1 MSVSRRE
8 FLGGL
13 AVTFASAFA
22 RRLSAEAAANEPLL
36 RFGALS
42 DTHLR
47 VTDDPGQLGR
57 VFRWLHGRNAD
68 AVVISGDITEQ
79 GLNTE
84 IDYLVRIW
92 NDAFPGGCAADG
104 RKVEKFW
111 VWGNHD
117 YSDASYMRRM
127 PPEKLAEQIKVSVFG
142 DKDAAWRRIGE
153 GAFPGETFTKTIK
166 GFSFVGTHWKHED
179 ETVGWLKAHPEVDTS
194 KFFVY
199 VQHPQPPGTVFYPAR
214 KGKVYKGLREEMRA
228 YSNCFMIAGHSHVSV
243 SDDRALWQGDFTV
256 MGAGSTKS
264 VSVRRGY
271 ENSPGTPESGKYVP
285 HTRAV
290 ESGKPSQ
297 GSLVSVYRDKVIVE
311 RVEFRSG
318 EVLGDAWELP
328 LPLERHPDEPFVIAA
343 QAPAPEF
350 PEGAK
355 VEAALRPKA
364 KDRLGRT
371 EAQVKVWTP
380 YAQKRGRY
388 GRVVDYLFEA
398 VDAASGKVLLSRQ
411 TLQDYYT
418 SPEAQAKKYGG
429 RCKFAVA
436 DLPAGASVQFR
447 VTPRNAAGKGGRSLV
462 SKPFAIPPSSLPLTV
477 SCDFVLASGAGEW

>member
-1 MSVSRRE
+1 MAITRRG

-47 VTDDPGQLGR
+47 VTDDPDQLGR

-84 IDYLVRIW
+84 IDFLVRIW
-92 NDAFPGGCAADG
+92 NDAFPGGKAADG

-166 GFSFVGTHWKHED
+166 GFSFVGTHWKHEN

-199 VQHPQPPGTVFYPAR
+199 VQHPQPAETVFYTAR
-214 KGKVYKGLREEMRA
+214 KRKSYKGLREEMRA
-228 YSNCFMIAGHSHVSV
+228 YSNCFVVAGHSHRSL
-243 SDDRALWQGDFTV
+243 SDDLALWQGDFTV
-256 MGAGSTKS
+256 LGAGSTKS
-264 VSVRRGY
+264 VSVRGGY
-271 ENSPGTPESGKYVP
+271 ENSPGVPEPGKYVP

-290 ESGKPSQ
+290 ESGKASQ
-297 GSLVSVYRDKVIVE
+297 GSLVSVYSDKVIVE
-311 RVEFRSG
+311 RMEFCRG
-318 EVLGDAWELP
+318 QAIGDAWELP
-328 LPLERHPDEPFVIAA
+328 LPLERHVDEPFVIAA

-355 VEAALRPKA
+355 VEVSPRPKS
-364 KDRLGRT
+364 KDRLGRV
-371 EAQVKVWTP
+371 EAQFKVWVP
-380 YAQKRGRY
+380 YAQKQGRY
-388 GRVVDYLFEA
+388 GRVVDYVFEA
-398 VDAASGKVLLSRQ
+398 LDAESGDVLVKRK
-411 TLQDYYT
+411 TLQDFYT
-418 SPEAQAKKYGG
+418 CSEKKAMEEGG

-436 DLPAGASVQFR
+436 DLPAGKSVKFR

-462 SKPFAIPPSSLPLTV
+462 SGAFTV
-477 SCDFVLASGAGEW
+477 PARENV

>member
-1 MSVSRRE
+1 MAVEISRRG
-8 FLGGL
+8 FISGL
-13 AVTFASAFA
+13 AVTFASAYA

-42 DTHLR
+42 DTHLQ
-47 VTDDPGQLGR
+47 VTDDPDQLGR
-57 VFRWLHGRNAD
+57 VFRWLHGRNPD

-84 IDYLVRIW
+84 IDFLVRIW
-92 NDAFPGGCAADG
+92 NDAFPGGKAADG
-104 RKVEKFW
+104 RTVEKFW

-166 GFSFVGTHWKHED
+166 GFSFVGTHWKHEN
-179 ETVGWLKAHPEVDTS
+179 ETVAWLKAHPEVDTS

-214 KGKVYKGLREEMRA
+214 KDKVYKGLREEMRA
-228 YSNCFMIAGHSHVSV
+228 YSNCFMVAGHSHVSV

-256 MGAGSTKS
+256 LGAGSTKS

-271 ENSPGTPESGKYVP
+271 ENSPGKPEPGKYVP

-290 ESGKPSQ
+290 ESGRPSQ
-297 GSLVSVYRDKVIVE
+297 GSLVSVYRDKLIVE
-311 RVEFRSG
+311 RVEFRTG
-318 EVLGDAWELP
+318 EALGDAWELP
-328 LPLERHPDEPFVIAA
+328 LPLERHVDEPFVIAA

-350 PEGAK
+350 PAGAK
-355 VEAALRPKA
+355 VEVTLQRKA
-364 KDRLGRT
+364 QDRLGRT
-371 EAQVKVWTP
+371 EAQVRVKTP
-380 YAQKRGRY
+380 YAETKGRY
-388 GRVVDYLFEA
+388 GRVVEYLFEA
-398 VDAASGKVLLSRQ
+398 LDAASGQVLLSRR
-411 TLQDYYT
+411 TLQDFYT
-418 SPEAQAKKYGG
+418 WPEQKARTSGG

-436 DLPAGASVQFR
+436 DLPAGARVRFR
-447 VTPRNAAGKGGRSLV
+447 VTPCNAAGKGGRSL
-462 SKPFAIPPSSLPLTV
+462 
-477 SCDFVLASGAGEW
+477 ASEVFKVPVRDNV

>member
-1 MSVSRRE
+1 MMALSRRE
-8 FLGGL
+8 FIGGL
-13 AVTFASAFA
+13 AVTFASALA
-22 RRLSAEAAANEPLL
+22 RRLSAEAAANEPML
-36 RFGALS
+36 RFGAWS
-42 DTHLR
+42 DTHLQ
-47 VTDDPGQLGR
+47 VTDDPDQLGR
-57 VFRWLHGRNAD
+57 VFRWLHDRNAD

-92 NDAFPGGCAADG
+92 NDAFPGGKAADG

-127 PPEKLAEQIKVSVFG
+127 PPEKLAEQVKVSVFG

-199 VQHPQPPGTVFYPAR
+199 VQHPQPAETVFHTAR
-214 KGKVYKGLREEMRA
+214 KRKAYKGLREEMRA
-228 YSNCFMIAGHSHVSV
+228 YSNCFMVAGHSHRSL
-243 SDDRALWQGDFTV
+243 SDDLALWQGDFTV
-256 MGAGSTKS
+256 LGAGSTKS
-264 VSVRRGY
+264 VSVRGGY
-271 ENSPGTPESGKYVP
+271 ENSPGTPEPGKYVS

-290 ESGKPSQ
+290 ESGKASQ

-311 RVEFRSG
+311 RMEFRRG
-318 EVLGDAWELP
+318 QAIGDAWELP
-328 LPLERHPDEPFVIAA
+328 LPLQRHVDEPFVIAA

-355 VEAALRPKA
+355 VEVSPRPKS
-364 KDRLGRT
+364 KDRLGRV
-371 EAQVKVWTP
+371 EAQVKVWVP
-380 YAQKRGRY
+380 YAQKQGRY

-398 VDAASGKVLLSRQ
+398 LDAVSGKVLLKRK
-411 TLQDYYT
+411 TLQDFYT
-418 SPEAQAKKYGG
+418 CSEKKAMEEGG

-436 DLPAGASVQFR
+436 DLPAGASVKFR

-462 SKPFAIPPSSLPLTV
+462 SEVFKVPV
-477 SCDFVLASGAGEW
+477 RDNV

>member
-1 MSVSRRE
+1 MAITRRG

-47 VTDDPGQLGR
+47 VTDDPDQLGR

-84 IDYLVRIW
+84 IDFLVRIW
-92 NDAFPGGCAADG
+92 NDAFPGGQAADG
-104 RKVEKFW
+104 RTVEKFW

-179 ETVGWLKAHPEVDTS
+179 ETVAWLKAHPEVDTS

-199 VQHPQPPGTVFYPAR
+199 VQHPQPAETVFYTAR
-214 KGKVYKGLREEMRA
+214 KRKSYKGLREEMRA
-228 YSNCFMIAGHSHVSV
+228 YSNCFMVAGHSHRSL
-243 SDDRALWQGDFTV
+243 SDDLALWQGDFTV
-256 MGAGSTKS
+256 LGAGSTKS
-264 VSVRRGY
+264 VSVRGGY
-271 ENSPGTPESGKYVP
+271 ENSPGVPEPGKYVP

-290 ESGKPSQ
+290 ESGKASQ
-297 GSLVSVYRDKVIVE
+297 GSLVSVYSDKVIVE
-311 RVEFRSG
+311 RMEFCRG
-318 EVLGDAWELP
+318 QAIGDAWELP
-328 LPLERHPDEPFVIAA
+328 LPLERHVDEPFVIAA

-355 VEAALRPKA
+355 VEVSPRPKS
-364 KDRLGRT
+364 KDRLGRV
-371 EAQVKVWTP
+371 EAQFKVWVP
-380 YAQKRGRY
+380 YAQKQGRY
-388 GRVVDYLFEA
+388 GRVVDYVFEA
-398 VDAASGKVLLSRQ
+398 LDAESGDVLVKRK
-411 TLQDYYT
+411 TLQDFYT
-418 SPEAQAKKYGG
+418 CSEKKAMEEGG

-436 DLPAGASVQFR
+436 DLPAGKSVKFR

-462 SKPFAIPPSSLPLTV
+462 SGAFTV
-477 SCDFVLASGAGEW
+477 PARENV

>member
-1 MSVSRRE
+1 MNTRLRITEVALSRRE
-8 FLGGL
+8 FIGGL

-47 VTDDPGQLGR
+47 VTDDPNQLGR

-84 IDYLVRIW
+84 IDFLVRIW
-92 NDAFPGGCAADG
+92 NDAFPGGKAADG
-104 RKVEKFW
+104 RTVEKFW

-179 ETVGWLKAHPEVDTS
+179 ETVAWLKAHPEVDTS

-199 VQHPQPPGTVFYPAR
+199 VQHPQPSATVFAQGRP
-214 KGKVYKGLREEMRA
+214 KPGKKYKGLREDMRA
-228 YSNCFMIAGHSHVSV
+228 YSNCFMVAGHSHKSV
-243 SDDRALWQGDFTV
+243 SDDLALWQGDFTV
-256 MGAGSTKS
+256 FGAGSTKS
-264 VSVRRGY
+264 VSMRPGY
-271 ENSPGTPESGKYVP
+271 ENSPGQPSPGQYVP
-285 HTRAV
+285 HTRAA
-290 ESGKPSQ
+290 ENGKASQ

-311 RVEFRSG
+311 RMEFTRG
-318 EVLGDAWELP
+318 QALGDAWELP
-328 LPLERHPDEPFVIAA
+328 LPLERHPDNPFVIAE

-355 VEAALRPKA
+355 VDVAFRPQS
-364 KDRLGRT
+364 KDRLGRK
-371 EAQVKVWTP
+371 EAQFKVRVP
-380 YAQKRGRY
+380 YARKTGRY
-388 GRVVDYLFEA
+388 GRVVEYVFEA
-398 VDAASGKVLLSRQ
+398 LDAETGDVLAKRK
-411 TLQDYYT
+411 TLQDFYT
-418 SPEAQAKKYGG
+418 CSEKQAMTEGG

-436 DLPAGASVQFR
+436 DLPAGKAVKFR
-447 VTPRNAAGKGGRSLV
+447 VTPRNAAGKGGRSLTSDPV
-462 SKPFAIPPSSLPLTV
+462 RVKS
-477 SCDFVLASGAGEW
+477 

>member
-1 MSVSRRE
+1 MMALSRRE
-8 FLGGL
+8 FIGGL
-13 AVTFASAFA
+13 AVTFASALA
-22 RRLSAEAAANEPLL
+22 RRLSAEAVANEPLL

-42 DTHLR
+42 DTHLQ
-47 VTDDPGQLGR
+47 VTDDPDQLGR
-57 VFRWLHGRNAD
+57 VFRWLHDRNAD

-92 NDAFPGGCAADG
+92 NDAFPGGKAADG

-199 VQHPQPPGTVFYPAR
+199 VQHPQPAETVFHTAR
-214 KGKVYKGLREEMRA
+214 KRKAYKGLREEMRA
-228 YSNCFMIAGHSHVSV
+228 YSNCFMVAGHSHRSL
-243 SDDRALWQGDFTV
+243 SDDLALWQGDFTV
-256 MGAGSTKS
+256 LGAGSTKS
-264 VSVRRGY
+264 VSVRGGY
-271 ENSPGTPESGKYVP
+271 ENSPGTPEPGKYVS

-290 ESGKPSQ
+290 ESGKASQ

-311 RVEFRSG
+311 RMEFRRG
-318 EVLGDAWELP
+318 QAIGDAWELP
-328 LPLERHPDEPFVIAA
+328 LPLERHVDEPFVIAA

-355 VEAALRPKA
+355 VEVSPRPKS
-364 KDRLGRT
+364 KDRLGRV
-371 EAQVKVWTP
+371 EAQFKVWVP
-380 YAQKRGRY
+380 YAQKQGRY

-398 VDAASGKVLLSRQ
+398 LDAVSGKVLLKRK
-411 TLQDYYT
+411 TLQDFYT
-418 SPEAQAKKYGG
+418 CSEKKAMEEGG

-436 DLPAGASVQFR
+436 DLPAGASVKFR

-462 SKPFAIPPSSLPLTV
+462 SEVFKVP
-477 SCDFVLASGAGEW
+477 ASENV

>member
-1 MSVSRRE
+1 MSLSRRE
-8 FLGGL
+8 FIGGL
-13 AVTFASAFA
+13 AVTFASALA

-47 VTDDPGQLGR
+47 VTDDPDQLGR

-68 AVVISGDITEQ
+68 AVVISGDITEH

-84 IDYLVRIW
+84 IDFLVRIW
-92 NDAFPGGCAADG
+92 NDAFLGGKAADG

-127 PPEKLAEQIKVSVFG
+127 PPEELAEQIKVSVFG

-179 ETVGWLKAHPEVDTS
+179 ETVAWLKAHPEVDTS

-199 VQHPQPPGTVFYPAR
+199 VQHLQPSATVFALGRP
-214 KGKVYKGLREEMRA
+214 KPGKKYSGLREEMRA
-228 YSNCFMIAGHSHVSV
+228 YSNCFMVAGHSHRSL
-243 SDDRALWQGDFTV
+243 SDDLALWQGDFTV
-256 MGAGSTKS
+256 LGAGSTKS
-264 VSVRRGY
+264 VSVRGGY
-271 ENSPGTPESGKYVP
+271 ENSPGAPESGKYVP

-290 ESGKPSQ
+290 ESGKASQ

-311 RVEFRSG
+311 RMEFCRG
-318 EVLGDAWELP
+318 QVLGDAWELP
-328 LPLERHPDEPFVIAA
+328 LPLERHVDEPFVIAA

-355 VEAALRPKA
+355 VEVSPRPKS
-364 KDRLGRT
+364 KDRLGRV
-371 EAQVKVWTP
+371 EAQFKVWVP
-380 YAQKRGRY
+380 YAQKQGRY
-388 GRVVDYLFEA
+388 GRVVDYVFEA
-398 VDAASGKVLLSRQ
+398 LDAESGDVLVKRK
-411 TLQDYYT
+411 TLQDFYT
-418 SPEAQAKKYGG
+418 CSEKKAMEEGG

-436 DLPAGASVQFR
+436 DLPAGKPVKFR

-462 SKPFAIPPSSLPLTV
+462 SKAFTV
-477 SCDFVLASGAGEW
+477 PAHEKV

>member
-1 MSVSRRE
+1 MAITRRG

-47 VTDDPGQLGR
+47 VTDDPDQLGR

-84 IDYLVRIW
+84 IDFLVRIW
-92 NDAFPGGCAADG
+92 NDAFPGGKAADG

-179 ETVGWLKAHPEVDTS
+179 ETVAWLKAHPEVATS

-199 VQHPQPPGTVFYPAR
+199 VQHPQPAETVFYTAR
-214 KGKVYKGLREEMRA
+214 KRKSYKGLREEMRA
-228 YSNCFMIAGHSHVSV
+228 YSNCFVVAGHSHRSL
-243 SDDRALWQGDFTV
+243 SDDLALWQGDFTV
-256 MGAGSTKS
+256 LGAGSTKS
-264 VSVRRGY
+264 GSVRGGY
-271 ENSPGTPESGKYVP
+271 ENSPGVPEPGKYVP

-290 ESGKPSQ
+290 ESGKASQ
-297 GSLVSVYRDKVIVE
+297 GSLVSVYSDKVIVE
-311 RVEFRSG
+311 RMEFCRG
-318 EVLGDAWELP
+318 QAIGDAWELP
-328 LPLERHPDEPFVIAA
+328 LPLERHVDEPFVIAA

-355 VEAALRPKA
+355 VEVSPRPKS
-364 KDRLGRT
+364 KDRLGRV
-371 EAQVKVWTP
+371 EAQFKVWVP
-380 YAQKRGRY
+380 YAQKQGRY
-388 GRVVDYLFEA
+388 GRVVDYVFEA
-398 VDAASGKVLLSRQ
+398 LDAESGDVLVKRK
-411 TLQDYYT
+411 TLQDFYT
-418 SPEAQAKKYGG
+418 CSEKKAMEEGG

-436 DLPAGASVQFR
+436 DLPAGKSVKFR

-462 SKPFAIPPSSLPLTV
+462 SKAFTV
-477 SCDFVLASGAGEW
+477 PTHEKV

>member
-1 MSVSRRE
+1 MAITRRG

-47 VTDDPGQLGR
+47 VTDDPDQLGR

-79 GLNTE
+79 GTE

-92 NDAFPGGCAADG
+92 NDAFPGGKAADG

-179 ETVGWLKAHPEVDTS
+179 ETVAWLKAHPEVDTS

-199 VQHPQPPGTVFYPAR
+199 VQHPQPAETVFYTAR
-214 KGKVYKGLREEMRA
+214 KRKSYKGLREEMRA
-228 YSNCFMIAGHSHVSV
+228 YSNCFVVAGHSHRSL
-243 SDDRALWQGDFTV
+243 SDDLALWQGDFTV
-256 MGAGSTKS
+256 LGAGSTKS
-264 VSVRRGY
+264 VSVRGGY
-271 ENSPGTPESGKYVP
+271 ENSPGVPEPGKYVP

-290 ESGKPSQ
+290 ESGKASQ
-297 GSLVSVYRDKVIVE
+297 GSLVSVYSDKVIVE
-311 RVEFRSG
+311 RMEFCRG
-318 EVLGDAWELP
+318 QAIGDAWELP
-328 LPLERHPDEPFVIAA
+328 LPLERHVDEPFVIAA

-355 VEAALRPKA
+355 VEVSPRPKS
-364 KDRLGRT
+364 KDRLGRV
-371 EAQVKVWTP
+371 EAQFKVWVP
-380 YAQKRGRY
+380 YAQKQGRY
-388 GRVVDYLFEA
+388 GRVVDYVFEA
-398 VDAASGKVLLSRQ
+398 LDAESGDVLVKRK
-411 TLQDYYT
+411 TLQDFYT
-418 SPEAQAKKYGG
+418 CSEKKAMEEGG

-436 DLPAGASVQFR
+436 DLPAGKSVKFR

-462 SKPFAIPPSSLPLTV
+462 SKAFTV
-477 SCDFVLASGAGEW
+477 PTHEKV

>member
-1 MSVSRRE
+1 MALSRRE
-8 FLGGL
+8 FIGGL

-42 DTHLR
+42 DTHLQ
-47 VTDDPGQLGR
+47 VTDDPDQLGR
-57 VFRWLHGRNAD
+57 IFRWLHGRNAD

-84 IDYLVRIW
+84 IDFLVRIW
-92 NDAFPGGCAADG
+92 DDAFPGGRAADG

-127 PPEKLAEQIKVSVFG
+127 PPEKLAEQIKASVFG

-153 GAFPGETFTKTIK
+153 GAFPGETFAKTIK

-179 ETVGWLKAHPEVDTS
+179 ETVAWLKAHPEVDTS

-199 VQHPQPPGTVFYPAR
+199 VQHPQPAETVFHTAR
-214 KGKVYKGLREEMRA
+214 KRKAYKGLREEMRA
-228 YSNCFMIAGHSHVSV
+228 YSNCFMVAGHSHRSL
-243 SDDRALWQGDFTV
+243 SDDLALWQGDFTV
-256 MGAGSTKS
+256 LGAGSTKS
-264 VSVRRGY
+264 VLVRSGY
-271 ENSPGTPESGKYVP
+271 ENSPGASEPGKYVP

-290 ESGKPSQ
+290 ESGKASQ

-311 RVEFRSG
+311 RMEFSRG
-318 EVLGDAWELP
+318 QALGDAWELP
-328 LPLERHPDEPFVIAA
+328 LPLERHVDDPFVIAA

-355 VEAALRPKA
+355 VEVSPRPKS
-364 KDRLGRT
+364 KDRLGRV
-371 EAQVKVWTP
+371 EAQFKVWVP
-380 YAQKRGRY
+380 YAQKAGRY

-398 VDAASGKVLLSRQ
+398 LDAASDKVLLKRK
-411 TLQDYYT
+411 TLQDFYT
-418 SPEAQAKKYGG
+418 CSEKKAMEEGG

-436 DLPAGASVQFR
+436 DLPAGARVKFR
-447 VTPRNAAGKGGRSLV
+447 VTPRNAAGKCGQSLV
-462 SKPFAIPPSSLPLTV
+462 SKAFTV
-477 SCDFVLASGAGEW
+477 PARENA